1 MKKFLILL
9 TAITIFFSS
18 VAYADDEDYE
28 DYEEYEET
36 SEEPAEEPSEENSEE
51 SSDDN
56 FDAQI
61 EKLEGEKASYEE
73 AAERARVAAELIQVK
88 IDSVSEFKRQ
98 LDEDAAIATADYE
111 EKQAALDETLY
122 RIDENET
129 KLAEVTKELNE
140 KHTVLENRVRDIYIN
155 GQISYLD
162 VLFGSQDFGDFL
174 TRMDLLK
181 RVIVRDSELV
191 ADVLAYQN
199 EIKEV
204 GKQLEADR
212 KIQTEL
218 AAKAE
223 EAKDIKLEKAAQQQA
238 LIDLMENDKDVY
250 DRQYDEMMASSAEVQ
265 RLIFAKEEEK
275 RRKAEEEAARRR
287 QAELAAQREAQRQAQ
302 LQAQQYAQQD
312 TTAQADTVIL
322 VEGDDEG
329 SYDDSGYV
337 MPSGGG
343 GGMIWP
349 LGGPVTSEFG
359 WRTHPIFGS
368 QRFHSG
374 IDIGGDYGLPICA
387 AQSGVV
393 IEAGWI
399 GGYGNTV
406 MIDHGGGIVTLYG
419 HNESLAVGV
428 GQQVG
433 QGQVIAYCGSTGNST
448 GPHCHFE
455 VRLGGEPVSPWD
467 YL

>member
-9 TAITIFFSS
+9 TAITFLTCSPVF
-18 VAYADDEDYE
+18 ADDDE
-28 DYEEYEET
+28 EEYYEYVEELDELEQLDAEIEQL
-36 SEEPAEEPSEENSEE
+36 EE
-51 SSDDN
+51 
-56 FDAQI
+56 
-61 EKLEGEKASYEE
+61 EKLSYEE
-73 AAERARVAAELIQVK
+73 AAAKAAATAELIQGK

-98 LDEDAAIATADYE
+98 LDEDASVAIADYE
-111 EKQAALDETLY
+111 DKQAALDETIY
-122 RIDENET
+122 RIGENET
-129 KLAEVTKELNE
+129 KLAEVTAELNE
-140 KHTVLENRVRDIYIN
+140 KHGVLEKRVRDIYIN

-162 VLFGSQDFGDFL
+162 VLFGAQDFGDFL

-181 RVIVRDSELV
+181 RVMIRDSELV
-191 ADVLAYQN
+191 ANVLAYQT

-212 KIQTEL
+212 RIQEEL

-223 EAKDIKLEKAAQQQA
+223 EAKNISLEKVAKQQA
-238 LIDLMENDKDVY
+238 LIDLMQNDKAIY
-250 DRQYDEMMASSAEVQ
+250 DQQYDEMMASSAEVE
-265 RLIFAKEEEK
+265 RLIQESKY
-275 RRKAEEEAARRR
+275 RKAAEEEARRR
-287 QAELAAQREAQRQAQ
+287 QAEMEARAAQAGNV
-302 LQAQQYAQQD
+302 D
-312 TTAQADTVIL
+312 V
-322 VEGDDEG
+322 VEFGEE
-329 SYDDSGYV
+329 YV
-337 MPSGGG
+337 MQSYG

-349 LGGPVTSEFG
+349 ISGPITSEFG

-374 IDIGGDYGLPICA
+374 LDIGGDYGLPIHA
-387 AQSGVV
+387 AQSGIV

-406 MIDHGGGIVTLYG
+406 MIEHGGGIVTLYG

-428 GQQVG
+428 GQSVN
-433 QGQVIAYCGSTGNST
+433 QGDVIAYCGSTGNST

-455 VRLGGEPVSPWD
+455 VRVGGEPVSPWD

>member
-9 TAITIFFSS
+9 TAITFLISS
-18 VAYADDEDYE
+18 PVFADDEDN
-28 DYEEYEET
+28 EEY
-36 SEEPAEEPSEENSEE
+36 SEVPELDELEQIDME
-51 SSDDN
+51 
-56 FDAQI
+56 I
-61 EKLEGEKASYEE
+61 EKLEGEKVSYEE
-73 AAERARVAAELIQVK
+73 AAAKAAATAELIQGK

-98 LDEDAAIATADYE
+98 LDEEAAVATADYE
-111 EKQAALDETLY
+111 GKQAALDETIY
-122 RIDENET
+122 RIGENET
-129 KLAEVTKELNE
+129 KLAEVTAELNE
-140 KHTVLENRVRDIYIN
+140 KHGVLETRVRDIYIN

-162 VLFGSQDFGDFL
+162 VLFGAQDFGDFL

-181 RVIVRDSELV
+181 RVIIRDSELV

-212 KIQTEL
+212 QIQEEL

-223 EAKDIKLEKAAQQQA
+223 AAKDVKLEKVAQQQA
-238 LIDLMENDKDVY
+238 LIDLMQNDKEIY
-250 DRQYDEMMASSAEVQ
+250 NRQYDEMMASSAEVE
-265 RLIFAKEEEK
+265 RLIQESKY
-275 RRKAEEEAARRR
+275 RKAAEEEARRR
-287 QAELAAQREAQRQAQ
+287 QAEEAQRQAEMEARR
-302 LQAQQYAQQD
+302 QAQMEAA
-312 TTAQADTVIL
+312 AQAGNVGI
-322 VEGDDEG
+322 VEFGEDAPE
-329 SYDDSGYV
+329 SYV
-337 MPSGGG
+337 MQSYG

-349 LGGPVTSEFG
+349 LSGPITSEFG
-359 WRTHPIFGS
+359 WRVHPIFGS

-374 IDIGGDYGLPICA
+374 LDIGGDYGLPIHA
-387 AQSGVV
+387 AQSGIV

-399 GGYGNTV
+399 GGYGNTI
-406 MIDHGGGIVTLYG
+406 MIEHGNGIVTLYG

-428 GQQVG
+428 GQHVN
-433 QGQVIAYCGSTGNST
+433 QGDVIAYCGSTGNST